1 MNDKRKLVAQFG
13 QKTILVVGDV
23 MVDSYLIG
31 RVHRISPEA
40 PVPVVLLEEQQN
52 RLGGAANV
60 ALNVAS
66 LGGEAILCSVLGKD
80 ESGVLFKQLMAQEK
94 LDTSGLIISAERKTT
109 TKSRVFSSG
118 QQLLRLDEED
128 NHYLSPEEEE
138 RLLAH
143 IFELL
148 ERKHIDV
155 ILFQDYNKGV
165 LTKGII
171 KKLIDFSR
179 KHQIKTVVDPK
190 RINFFEYQGV
200 TLLKPNLKEI
210 SEAMGQEISPTK
222 PALDR
227 AARNLQDKMGCEK
240 VLVTLS
246 AKGLYV
252 LDEDESFLLPTTTKS
267 VADVSGAG
275 DTVISVIALG
285 LAADAKIIDIATLSN
300 RAAGIVCSQMG
311 VVPITSRALINA
323 I

>member
-128 NHYLSPEEEE
+128 SHYLSPDEEE

-210 SEAMGQEISPTK
+210 SEAMGQEIRPTK

-227 AARNLQDKMGCEK
+227 AGRNLQDKMGCEK